1 MKTFSP
7 GKVHSRASARNCVL
21 INQLA
26 TPGLGSLMAHR
37 YLAGTGQLL
46 LALIGFG
53 LILAW
58 FVLLMIQIVHQAE
71 EEGGSASSV
80 AWLGELGAVVFAVS
94 WIWALITSLSLL
106 QEAKSNEPPRLNGT

>member
-7 GKVHSRASARNCVL
+7 GKVLSRASARNCVL

-53 LILAW
+53 LIVTW
-58 FVLLMIQIVHQAE
+58 FVLLMIQIVHQAD
-71 EEGGSASSV
+71 EEGGLVGSV
-80 AWLGELGAVVFAVS
+80 AWLGELGAAVFAVS
-94 WIWALITSLSLL
+94 WVWAMMTSLSLIRD
-106 QEAKSNEPPRLNGT
+106 AKANEPPRINET